1 MGNRDLRSRYWK
13 PGRRGDRTGDRGFGR
28 HCLAHCC
35 VASLLVALLL
45 SGPAVQKAD
54 TSASASAGIRARPAL
69 CVGANVGKECK
80 AAVAVNSKKVKKK
93 GKRSCATKARK
104 RTKKCLAQAR
114 KKARKSCATK
124 ARKHTKK
131 CLAQARKNAKKKSKS
146 SAGLNAKS
154 ASALLNGYGPAQL
167 RGAYNLPSAAA
178 RSQTI
183 AIVSAYDS
191 PNIEKD
197 LRVYSKTFSLPICNS
212 ANGCFRK
219 VNGSGAKA
227 PLPARNALWALET
240 SLDVEVAHAVCS
252 NCKILLVEA
261 ESSSVTDLVAA
272 VDTAARLGADVISN
286 SWVVQEFRGETSLD
300 RHFNRPGIAIT
311 AASGDTGYG
320 VKWPAASPYVT
331 AVGGTTLD
339 LDGSNARISE
349 SAWELGGSGC
359 SAYEP
364 KPAWQSDSGC
374 GHRTVPDVAAVAN
387 PDTGAAVYDSYGYS
401 GRRGWFKVGG
411 TSLAAPI
418 VAAIYALAGN
428 ADEVVAGSFPYTHA
442 SSLFDVRDGANG
454 RCSSAYLCTATAG
467 YDGPTGLG
475 TPSGVAGF

>member
-1 MGNRDLRSRYWK
+1 MGNRGLGLHCWK
-13 PGRRGDRTGDRGFGR
+13 PVRRAGRAGDFGIGNR
-28 HCLAHCC
+28 RFVRWC
-35 VASLLVALLL
+35 VASTLVALLL
-45 SGPAVQKAD
+45 SGPVVQKAA
-54 TSASASAGIRARPAL
+54 TSPNPGDAIHAQPAL
-69 CVGANVGKECK
+69 CVVTHPGECK
-80 AAVAVNSKKVKKK
+80 ASAAVSHKKAKKK
-93 GKRSCATKARK
+93 AKKGCAAKARK
-104 RTKKCLAQAR
+104 QTKKCIALAR
-114 KKARKSCATK
+114 KK
-124 ARKHTKK
+124 
-131 CLAQARKNAKKKSKS
+131 AKKKSKS
-146 SAGLNAKS
+146 SAGATTKS
-154 ASALLNGYGPAQL
+154 AGALPDGYGPAQF
-167 RGAYNLPSAAA
+167 RGAYDLPSTAA

-183 AIVSAYDS
+183 AIVTAYDN

-197 LRVYSKTFSLPICNS
+197 LRVYSKTFSLPVCS
-212 ANGCFRK
+212 SSNGCFRN
-219 VNGSGAKA
+219 VNGAGKKA

-252 NCKILLVEA
+252 DCKILLVEA
-261 ESSSVTDLVAA
+261 ASSSVSDLVAG
-272 VDTAARLGADVISN
+272 VDTAVKLGADVISN
-286 SWVVQEFRGETSLD
+286 SWVVNEFRGEISLD

-339 LDGSNARISE
+339 LDSSNSRIRE

-359 SAYEP
+359 SAYEA
-364 KPAWQSDSGC
+364 KPDWQSDTGC
-374 GHRTVPDVAAVAN
+374 ARRTVPDVAAVAN

-428 ADEVVAGSFPYTHA
+428 AGDVVAGSYPYAH
-442 SSLFDVRDGANG
+442 SSALFDVQEGANG
-454 RCSSAYLCTATAG
+454 SCSSAYLCTAAAG

-475 TPSGVAGF
+475 TPAGVAGF